1 MFPPHDGDKLL
12 HIFKIFIIHILNK
25 YSSILLF
32 VALHLCLNTVG
43 IYVEYTILWERHMI
57 SNIFPIFPMSFS
69 LKTLFLPFSINM
81 QLFLY
86 FVLIAYTQLY
96 HKLTSHTH
104 QRPLQ
109 DTFILFSSWPYTST
123 IQCLIQAQYNVLLFF
138 LFNILCTQQ
147 DKYTFIVPHFQIMHS
162 IHFT

>member
-12 HIFKIFIIHILNK
+12 HIFKIFIIHRLNK

-69 LKTLFLPFSINM
+69 LKTLSLPFSINM

-86 FVLIAYTQLY
+86 FVLIAYT
-96 HKLTSHTH
+96 
-104 QRPLQ
+104 
-109 DTFILFSSWPYTST
+109 
-123 IQCLIQAQYNVLLFF
+123 
-138 LFNILCTQQ
+138 
-147 DKYTFIVPHFQIMHS
+147 
-162 IHFT
+162 